1 MSWYGTPDQCPKD
14 DSCYEYYESTCKG
27 TEEEGMVCKRK
38 RKLMKWYVME
48 DLQDSMPYFEIGW
61 HGIVPL
67 IIYRDRA

>member
-1 MSWYGTPDQCPKD
+1 MNCIEMNC
-14 DSCYEYYESTCKG
+14 SCE
-27 TEEEGMVCKRK
+27 MK